1 MSDRISVKDLDK
13 MIFTQKNI
21 NNKLNYTLYKQDGQV
36 KSKDRLEI
44 DSTASCLVHQLHRM
58 LLISYN

>member
-1 MSDRISVKDLDK
+1 

-36 KSKDRLEI
+36 KRKDRLEI